1 MGITEKPNEDFSGFM
16 LFSIVRG
23 SPHNLLWDMEP
34 PSSLHQLSTHGHVA
48 QADKKMKKME
58 SNWASQ
64 LADFLAN
71 NKQLVRTLLRHGK
84 AGMKNRLKASDLEPK
99 KLIPKLVVTKTS
111 FL

>member
-1 MGITEKPNEDFSGFM
+1 
-16 LFSIVRG
+16 
-23 SPHNLLWDMEP
+23 MEP
-34 PSSLHQLSTHGHVA
+34 
-48 QADKKMKKME
+48 
-58 SNWASQ
+58 NWASQ

-71 NKQLVRTLLRHGK
+71 NKAYFQNNDSCDPVVFLVLNHLFANTSKQLVRTLLRHGK